1 MTRLVYIGII
11 DGNADACKYSIE
23 RKCEEQLLIKT
34 ISYDDVYDAET
45 MLGDDRSYI
54 KLLVPFIN
62 KYSGWCAYV
71 HSDFIAETDI
81 DIYFNHAILNSK
93 SPITHFVDK
102 DVWVFNCA
110 DPLLKELNPVTIKK
124 ESYQKLLDQIGIA
137 TVDKV

>member
-11 DGNADACKYSIE
+11 DGNVDACKYSIE

-34 ISYDDVYDAET
+34 ISHADVYDAEVV
-45 MLGDDRSYI
+45 LSEDRNYI

-71 HSDFIAETDI
+71 HSDFIAEMDI
-81 DIYFNHAILNSK
+81 DVYFNHAILNSK

-124 ESYQKLLDQIGIA
+124 ESYQNLLDQIGIA